1 MSNHSIPAGQPNNQ
15 LRTIRL
21 YGDMGRLFGRV
32 HHVALD
38 TNTPAEAVQYLQSQF
53 PKITAYLMGAKDRG
67 VGFAVFAG
75 KRNLAED
82 ELEHPT
88 GADDIR
94 IAPILMGSKNG
105 GVFNIILG
113 AVLIAVGAYINIGSG
128 GVGTPIG
135 NALIGA
141 GVGMALG
148 GVVQLLTP
156 TPKGLASK
164 DKSANTPSYAFNG
177 PLNTEA
183 QGHPVPL
190 LYGGPLKVGSAV
202 ISAGIDVR
210 ENSAAFQPPKTGEHH
225 MGYGGDMNVGRDESV

>member
-1 MSNHSIPAGQPNNQ
+1 MSARVQHLQE
-15 LRTIRL
+15 LRL
-21 YGDMGRLFGRV
+21 YGEMGRRFGRV
-32 HHVALD
+32 HWVHMESQRSG
-38 TNTPAEAVQYLQSQF
+38 EAIAYLRSQF
-53 PKITAYLMGAKDRG
+53 PGVDEYLYGAKDRG
-67 VGFAVFAG
+67 IGFAVFLG
-75 KRNLAED
+75 KRNISED

-88 GADDIR
+88 GGEPIR
-94 IAPILMGSKNG
+94 IAPIIMGSKNG
-105 GVFNIILG
+105 GVFQIILG
-113 AVLIAVGAYINIGSG
+113 AVLVVVGGMIAGWTFGA
-128 GVGTPIG
+128 GTPLGTAI
-135 NALIGA
+135 A
-141 GVGMALG
+141 GMGISMMVG

-177 PLNTEA
+177 PVNTEA

-225 MGYGGDMNVGRDESV
+225 MGYGGDMNVGRSEIV

>member
-1 MSNHSIPAGQPNNQ
+1 MPAVAT

-21 YGDMGRLFGRV
+21 YGEMGSKFGRV
-32 HHVALD
+32 HRVALD
-38 TNTPAEAVQYLQSQF
+38 TNSPKEAIQYLQSQF
-53 PKITAYLMGAKDRG
+53 PKISAYLVGAKDRG
-67 VGFAVFAG
+67 IGFAVFAG
-75 KRNLAED
+75 KRNLVED
-82 ELEHPT
+82 ELEHPA
-88 GADDIR
+88 GHDDIR
-94 IAPILMGSKNG
+94 IAPIVMGSKNG
-105 GVFNIILG
+105 GVFQIILG
-113 AVLIAVGAYINIGSG
+113 AVLVVAGGMIAGW
-128 GVGTPIG
+128 TF
-135 NALIGA
+135 GA
-141 GVGMALG
+141 GAPLGTAIASMGISMIAG

-177 PLNTEA
+177 PVNTEA

-225 MGYGGDMNVGRDESV
+225 MGYGGDMNVGRSEL